1 MTSTSVPFQYLTI
14 EKYFNN
20 IYLIT
25 LRKDS
30 ENRLNTPFCQAIIR
44 AFHTINRELGSNS
57 EGAVIT
63 RGSSEKFW
71 CTGVELEDEDPWS
84 SSDGF
89 YPVYIPTYFSDY
101 LPISH
106 PHVEYE
112 EIEMGVLC
120 GSFA

>member
-1 MTSTSVPFQYLTI
+1 MTSTSAPFQYLSI

-25 LRKDS
+25 LRKGS
-30 ENRLNTPFCQAIIR
+30 ENRLNAPFCQEIIR
-44 AFHTINRELGSNS
+44 AFHTINREVGSNS

-89 YPVYIPTYFSDY
+89 YPVYIP
-101 LPISH
+101 PIS
-106 PHVEYE
+106 PIIYPF
-112 EIEMGVLC
+112 LTLT
-120 GSFA
+120 

>member
-1 MTSTSVPFQYLTI
+1 MTSTSASFKYLTI

-30 ENRLNTPFCQAIIR
+30 ENRLNAPFCQEIIR

-63 RGSSEKFW
+63 RGSGEKFW
-71 CTGVELEDEDPWS
+71 CTGVELKDEDPWS

-89 YPVYIPTYFSDY
+89 YPVYIPTISPIISPY
-101 LPISH
+101 LTL
-106 PHVEYE
+106 
-112 EIEMGVLC
+112 M
-120 GSFA
+120 